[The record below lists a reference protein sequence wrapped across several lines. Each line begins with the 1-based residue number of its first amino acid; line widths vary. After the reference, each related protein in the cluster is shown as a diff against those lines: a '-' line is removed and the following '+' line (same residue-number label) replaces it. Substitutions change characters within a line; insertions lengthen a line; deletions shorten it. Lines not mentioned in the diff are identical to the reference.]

1 MRSEKSQF
9 DPKYHN
15 AETLAKEKPFTVRV
29 SLLSALAAG
38 LEPYQPTRVGR
49 RAAEVLAQRLAF
61 VPEVKSG
68 WGPYPEEV
76 QKVAKN
82 LVDCYMAHL
91 DAFTSAG
98 FPAPDE
104 AALDA
109 VKEFHFAV

>member
-1 MRSEKSQF
+1 MRSEKNQF
-9 DPKYHN
+9 NPKYHN
-15 AETLAKEKPFTVRV
+15 AETLAKQEPFTVRV
-29 SLLSALAAG
+29 SLLSALVAA
-38 LEPYQPTRVGR
+38 LAPYQPTRLGI
-49 RAAEVLAQRLAF
+49 RAAEMLAQRLAF

-104 AALDA
+104 AALEA
-109 VKEFHFAV
+109 VKGFDFAL